1 LLPGGQFRF
10 DSPTEPG
17 YGYTIQSCHNFAD
30 PANWTTIVSNIAT
43 TTLLSFT
50 NTPPRRRT
58 GRFLSGLAQLMG
70 QCASIARAQSS
81 CHRGAVRPEK
91 MDTYVAAKLSPYF
104 DPKEFKPEVGFE
116 FQFTFEHEGFI
127 YAHHCKIL
135 EVIPGK

>member
-1 LLPGGQFRF
+1 
-10 DSPTEPG
+10 
-17 YGYTIQSCHNFAD
+17 
-30 PANWTTIVSNIAT
+30 
-43 TTLLSFT
+43 
-50 NTPPRRRT
+50 
-58 GRFLSGLAQLMG
+58 
-70 QCASIARAQSS
+70 
-81 CHRGAVRPEK
+81 